1 MHQRLGVSFREVN
14 ENGQADIAGVPD
26 ELLTLWSKR
35 TANIDAEAGP
45 KIAEYEKLLGRTLSS
60 SERVGV
66 VKTAVLK
73 TRARKQHPELSAL
86 HATWTAEAARLGWTP
101 EGLRRAVR
109 LRTPPARVRQ
119 GSRVLPSDPAEPTGL
134 ARPAAAVRPG
144 ADRSSLHRPA
154 VVLPAYDAV
163 LPAAT
168 GADPGPVADA
178 GVAAAALQGAGTRRA
193 VFSRADVAG
202 QVAAHLPTTGL
213 SAAEVVKQ
221 VEQLTEIALGLED
234 AVAIGPQGVGGTPR
248 ASDARYATVQVLT
261 AEARILDLARR
272 GRPGS
277 YGRLPHSALMPMG
290 RDGGLDPSQ
299 YRAVLHLA
307 VRGLPV
313 GPDRAGRGGQDQHAG
328 RRRPRLAR
336 RRVPG
341 GRVGAVGP
349 RRRRARHRHRRP
361 HRHLGQMAAHPP
373 QHPSRRAGGD
383 VAG

>member
-35 TANIDAEAGP
+35 TANIDVEAGP

-154 VVLPAYDAV
+154 VVLPAHDAV

-168 GADPGPVADA
+168 GADHGPVADA
-178 GVAAAALQGAGTRRA
+178 TVAGADAPPGGAGRA
-193 VFSRADVAG
+193 ANRGGRLRPSSSRATPTARG
-202 QVAAHLPTTGL
+202 AAW
-213 SAAEVVKQ
+213 
-221 VEQLTEIALGLED
+221 
-234 AVAIGPQGVGGTPR
+234 PR
-248 ASDARYATVQVLT
+248 
-261 AEARILDLARR
+261 
-272 GRPGS
+272 GS
-277 YGRLPHSALMPMG
+277 
-290 RDGGLDPSQ
+290 
-299 YRAVLHLA
+299 
-307 VRGLPV
+307 
-313 GPDRAGRGGQDQHAG
+313 
-328 RRRPRLAR
+328 
-336 RRVPG
+336 
-341 GRVGAVGP
+341 
-349 RRRRARHRHRRP
+349 
-361 HRHLGQMAAHPP
+361 
-373 QHPSRRAGGD
+373 
-383 VAG
+383 